1 MELVLKN
8 EVYTIVGCC
17 IEVWKILGYGF
28 SEVVY
33 KDAMELEFVENEL
46 PFKREDELPVFYK
59 TKVLKHKFI
68 ADFTLFDSIIV
79 EVKACDEG
87 INDQTISQTLNYI
100 KASGCKVGLVI
111 NFGKSRME
119 YKRLIM

>member
-1 MELVLKN
+1 MELLHKT
-8 EVYTIVGCC
+8 EVFTIVGCC

-33 KDAMELEFVENEL
+33 KDAMEQEFLENEM
-46 PFKREDELPVFYK
+46 PYKREDELPVYYK
-59 TKVLKHKFI
+59 SRLLKHNFI
-68 ADFTLFDSIIV
+68 ADFSLFDSIIV

-87 INDQTISQTLNYI
+87 INNQTVSQPLNYI
-100 KASGCKVGLVI
+100 KASGCKVGLII
-111 NFGKSRME
+111 NFGKSKME

>member
-1 MELVLKN
+1 MELLHKT

-33 KDAMELEFVENEL
+33 KDAMEQEFLENDL
-46 PFKREDELPVFYK
+46 PFKREEQLPVFYK
-59 TKVLKHKFI
+59 SRVLKHRFN
-68 ADFTLFDSIIV
+68 ADFSLFDSIIV
-79 EVKACDEG
+79 EVKASDEG
-87 INDQTISQTLNYI
+87 INNQTVSQILNYI
-100 KASGCKVGLVI
+100 KAAGCKVGLII